1 MGRYT
6 VSVDGHN
13 MSVYEEGSGT
23 RTLVFL
29 AGSGISSPVLE
40 YKALYRKLA
49 DTYRIVVIERFG
61 YGYSETI
68 DSERS
73 FGTIVRQDREAL
85 SKAGIE
91 GPFVLC
97 PHSMAGVE
105 ALKWAVDHPSEVEA
119 IIGLDMAVPEA
130 YDTIDKRIRS
140 ARSAVKLISFLKRT
154 GIIKLMSNSMLSVP
168 KTLTKDEIKEYR
180 SLFYTK
186 FGNVCV
192 MNETA
197 AVAAVRDELKAKPKP
212 GIPMLLF
219 LSDGTYTGDD
229 EKTWRSYPKNYA
241 QGMSN
246 ISLVEVPAG
255 HNLHNTEA
263 DSISNKIR
271 SFLDSEAP
279 SSLHI

>member
-13 MSVYEEGSGT
+13 MSVYEEGSGAH
-23 RTLVFL
+23 TLVFL
-29 AGSGISSPVLE
+29 AGSGISSPILE

-105 ALKWAVDHPSEVEA
+105 ALKWAADHPSEVEA

-140 ARSAVKLISFLKRT
+140 ARSAVKLIGFLKRT
-154 GIIKLMSNSMLSVP
+154 GIIKLMSNDMLSVP
-168 KTLTKDEIKEYR
+168 KTLTKEETKEYR
-180 SLFYTK
+180 SFFYSK
-186 FGNVCV
+186 FGNVCI
-192 MNETA
+192 MNESE
-197 AVAAVRDELKAKPKP
+197 AVASVRDELKSRPKP

-219 LSDGTYTGDD
+219 VSDGTFTGDD
-229 EKTWRSYPKNYA
+229 EKTWRGYPKRYA
-241 QGMSN
+241 EGESR
-246 ISLVEVPAG
+246 IRLIELSCG
-255 HNLHNTEA
+255 HNLHNAMTE
-263 DSISNKIR
+263 SVSNQMR
-271 SFLDSEAP
+271 EFLGV
-279 SSLHI
+279 L

>member
-1 MGRYT
+1 M
-6 VSVDGHN
+6 VDIDGHA
-13 MSVYEEGSGT
+13 MSIYTEGAGD

-29 AGSGISSPVLE
+29 AGSGICSPILE
-40 YKALYRKLA
+40 YRDLYSKLSDKFKIA
-49 DTYRIVVIERFG
+49 VIERFG
-61 YGYSETI
+61 YGYSDI
-68 DSERS
+68 VDGQRS

-119 IIGLDMAVPEA
+119 IIGIDMAVPEA
-130 YDTIDKRIRS
+130 YDTIEKRIES
-140 ARSAVKLISFLKRT
+140 ANKTMKLVNFLKRS
-154 GIIKLMSNSMLSVP
+154 GLIKLMSNSMLSVP

-241 QGMSN
+241 QGMPN

-279 SSLHI
+279 SSLQI